1 MELKINENTIVRI
14 NNNQAEIIT
23 DKTYKLVIFL
33 EKNKVTAKYS
43 DITLSIEYSKFNTQK
58 LAKKIYSVVKSTHKF
73 SIIVIQKVLA
83 ILSVDEFYAD
93 VLRKLKN
100 AKENENIELLLKVYE
115 VLSNNK

>member
-1 MELKINENTIVRI
+1 MELKINDSTVVKVEGNK
-14 NNNQAEIIT
+14 AEIVS
-23 DKTYKLVIFL
+23 DKTYKLLIFL

-73 SIIVIQKVLA
+73 SIVVIQKVLA
-83 ILSVDEFYAD
+83 MLSIDEFYAD

-100 AKENENIELLLKVYE
+100 AKENGNIELLLKVYE